1 MAPTKILSCPS
12 IGGFVSHCGWSS
24 IMESMYFGVPV
35 IAMPI
40 KFDQP
45 INARLLVEASA
56 GVEVRRDENGL
67 FSAKAVAEAINKVIM
82 ETNGE
87 DLRNGARK
95 LSQKMKNEQEQAE
108 NEAAQELLW
117 LCKKSKQ

>member
-1 MAPTKILSCPS
+1 
-12 IGGFVSHCGWSS
+12 
-24 IMESMYFGVPV
+24 MESMYFGVPV

-108 NEAAQELLW
+108 NEAAEELLW